1 MTFWVSVLTI
11 TLAALIS
18 FFVVIG
24 LYSYNKTFHNNPR
37 KRPAD
42 PYRHIKDA
50 GKDKEDTARR
60 IIDEMIARPYENIY
74 ISAHDGLKLRARLYM
89 QDENAPF
96 AIGMHGYRSTPMLD
110 FSGGGPLAMSCG
122 LNLILPDQ
130 RACGESEGK
139 AISFG
144 YNESLDTLGWIRY
157 VSERWGKD
165 REIVLIGV
173 SMGASTVIMTAGR
186 GVPENVKG
194 VIADCPYSS
203 AKRIIERVMKKKH
216 APAFIV
222 YPLLRAAA
230 KILGGFDPNKA
241 EIAEYAS
248 KTKIPLVIIH
258 GEADDFVPHAMSE
271 EICGATSYAQLNTF
285 ADASHVMSYL
295 TDTERYERIIEEFLE
310 KILENSKS
318 PNR

>member
-1 MTFWVSVLTI
+1 MSPAILILAILVGASALLLVLLGCYAYKRTF
-11 TLAALIS
+11 
-18 FFVVIG
+18 
-24 LYSYNKTFHNNPR
+24 YNDPQ

-60 IIDEMIARPYENIY
+60 IIDEMIVRPYENVY
-74 ISAHDGLKLRARLYM
+74 ITSHDGLKLRARLYM
-89 QDENAPF
+89 QNENAPF

-110 FSGGGPLAMSCG
+110 FSGGGPLAMGLG

-144 YNESLDTLGWIRY
+144 CNESLDTLSWVEY
-157 VSERWGKD
+157 VRERWGAD
-165 REIVLIGV
+165 RKIVLIGV

-203 AKRIIERVMKKKH
+203 AKSIIMKVMKEKGG
-216 APAFIV
+216 PASLV
-222 YPLLRAAA
+222 YPLLRITAR
-230 KILGGFDPNKA
+230 IRGGFDPNEA
-241 EIAEYAS
+241 EVHEYAS
-248 KTKIPLVIIH
+248 KINVPLMIIH
-258 GEADDFVPHAMSE
+258 GEADNFVPVHMSKK
-271 EICGATSYAQLNTF
+271 ICDSAEGAQLHTFAGAT
-285 ADASHVMSYL
+285 HVMSYL
-295 TDTERYERIIEEFLE
+295 TDTARYKRVTEEFLTE
-310 KILENSKS
+310 ILENSEQ
-318 PNR
+318 NR